1 MINIITGSV
10 NSGKSTKL
18 VNIYKSLGKGD
29 GFFNRKIY
37 NGNCYIGQEIVRM
50 SNGESMLW
58 SLKGKLPDCWQEECG
73 YEIYSFSMAALK
85 FAEQIINSLLALE
98 EPIFIDEIGPLEL
111 QNKGFHDLFKKCL
124 ILNKE
129 LYVVI
134 RESCLKII
142 LYKYNIKN
150 YKIIY
155 PQPIYNCNR

>member
-29 GFFNRKIY
+29 GFFNKKIY
-37 NGNCYIGQEIVRM
+37 DGNFYIGQKIVRL
-50 SNGESMLW
+50 SSGESAIW
-58 SLKGKLPDCWQEECG
+58 SLKGKLPNCWQEECG
-73 YEIYSFSMAALK
+73 YETYSFSREALE
-85 FAEQIINSLLALE
+85 FAEQIINSLLASE

-111 QNKGFHDLFKKCL
+111 QNKGFHKLFQCCL

-134 RESCLKII
+134 RKSCVKKII
-142 LYKYNIKN
+142 CKYNIEN
-150 YKIIY
+150 YNII
-155 PQPIYNCNR
+155 